1 MEPSLRFIWRLL
13 YVKVNTKVYLGD
25 TKLGLAADLLAILKI
40 ILHNFWPSFLHQYIL
55 LFYFNSTGKELSKQF
70 PGEKENTKVVIKII
84 IFCFIIKYFENEDG
98 CWRNFNEAMI
108 VHTWIFYIFCWF
120 SWVEPHKPQKI
131 LSLHQIS
138 AECNLLL
145 QAWPTTGRCW
155 GNKAKSQKATRS
167 STLVLHHENY
177 VWILVLQTGLS
188 VFWLVDTKRNYDQFL
203 STIYPITYKGPDQN
217 CAIPK
222 RGTNALHEY
231 VVYILD
237 LL

>member
-1 MEPSLRFIWRLL
+1 ML
-13 YVKVNTKVYLGD
+13 
-25 TKLGLAADLLAILKI
+25 
-40 ILHNFWPSFLHQYIL
+40 
-55 LFYFNSTGKELSKQF
+55 
-70 PGEKENTKVVIKII
+70 
-84 IFCFIIKYFENEDG
+84 
-98 CWRNFNEAMI
+98 

-217 CAIPK
+217 CASPIK
-222 RGTNALHEY
+222 RYKCPAWICWIYFRPPIETLEVLWCHFFLFAEY
-231 VVYILD
+231 YWIIIISKD
-237 LL
+237 KQI